1 MFADLVQGLMMASP
15 ASNYSLS
22 DADVKNAII
31 YKPEYTWSYEAGTH
45 LSLLDNKLTAD
56 LAAFYMDTRDQQ
68 IVKFAPSGLGRM
80 TVNAGHSASLGAEAN
95 VRAIITNALSLNASY
110 GYTHATFKDYRGQ
123 VKNQQ
128 QQIVSVDYKDNY
140 VPMIPQNTFS
150 LGGEY
155 AFTFQNC
162 FINKLVFNAQ
172 YNGVGRIYWTESND
186 LTQKAYGLLNGKIG
200 ITMNKVQVDF
210 WGRNLTDKSYATFG
224 FVSSSNTFMQKG
236 RPMQAGVDL
245 RYRF

>member
-1 MFADLVQGLMMASP
+1 
-15 ASNYSLS
+15 
-22 DADVKNAII
+22 
-31 YKPEYTWSYEAGTH
+31 
-45 LSLLDNKLTAD
+45 
-56 LAAFYMDTRDQQ
+56 MDTRDQQ